1 MATRKIVDAAIVG
14 GGPAGATAAHRLATG
29 GARVVVFDHSHPREK
44 PCGGGISARARKLFP
59 ELEDLVPLGKTGASL
74 RLVSPAGKVVV
85 VQGGGKTFAIS
96 RAILDSRLLA
106 RAVAA
111 GAEHRVER
119 VVGVSREED
128 AWVVS
133 TEHGQT
139 RARVII
145 GADGAMSLVRRE
157 ILGAI
162 PERDLALG
170 AHIVVPHLDPPSALI
185 RFFGDRRGFAWVFN
199 RRDDSSI
206 GVGMPLTRRDDWR
219 DMLARFFAEQAPG
232 RAIPL
237 ADSWCLPQ
245 ASSADAFAQ
254 PVAGDDWC
262 LVGDAAGHADPLT
275 GEGIIY
281 ALWGGELAAQ
291 ALLAGKPRSFDR
303 LWRDAFLARLLKHL
317 RLSFVLDR
325 RLAVEALLGLGRVP
339 VVGRFIY
346 GALTSES

>member
-1 MATRKIVDAAIVG
+1 MAASKIYDAAIVG
-14 GGPAGATAAHRLATG
+14 GGPSGATAAQRLATG

-59 ELEDLVPLGKTGASL
+59 ELEDLVPLGKTGTIL
-74 RLVSPAGKVVV
+74 RLVSPAGRVVA

-96 RAILDSRLLA
+96 RTILDARLLT

-111 GAEHRVER
+111 GAEHRAEK
-119 VVGVSREED
+119 VVGVSREKD
-128 AWVVS
+128 IWVVS
-133 TEHGQT
+133 TERGQA
-139 RARVII
+139 RARAII

-157 ILGAI
+157 IIGAI
-162 PERDLALG
+162 PERHLALG
-170 AHIVVPHLDPPSALI
+170 AHVIVPRLDPPSALI

-199 RRDDSSI
+199 RQDDSSI
-206 GVGMPLTRRDDWR
+206 GVGMPLTRRADWR
-219 DMLARFFAEQAPG
+219 NTLAWFFAEQAPG
-232 RAIPL
+232 RAMPL
-237 ADSWCLPQ
+237 VDSWCLPQ

-262 LVGDAAGHADPLT
+262 LIGDAAGHADPLA

-291 ALLAGKPRSFDR
+291 AVLAGKPRSFDR

-317 RLSFVLDR
+317 RLSFVLEKR
-325 RLAVEALLGLGRVP
+325 RAVEALLGLGRLP
-339 VVGRFIY
+339 LVGRIIY